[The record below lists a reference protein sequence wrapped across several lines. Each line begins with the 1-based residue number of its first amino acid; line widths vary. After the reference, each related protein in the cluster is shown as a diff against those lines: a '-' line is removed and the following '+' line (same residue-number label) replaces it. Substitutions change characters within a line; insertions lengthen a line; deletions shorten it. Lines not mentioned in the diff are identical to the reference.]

1 MVDPDIL
8 ATIADLPVDLLTKTV
23 IKEEGQR
30 GLNQANIILALTPLL
45 WPALQVGKIT
55 NALRVA
61 HFLGQCAEE
70 SWQFSQLLE
79 AGTGEEYEGR
89 ANLGNT
95 RPGDG
100 PLFKG
105 RGIIQLTGR
114 ANYTL
119 FSGYLDLP
127 LDTQPDLAAQPAV
140 ALRVAVMYWTH
151 HGLNVSAD
159 NDDLEQITRAI
170 NGGTNGLTERGQG
183 VARVLA
189 AMGWS

>member
-8 ATIADLPVDLLTKTV
+8 ATIADLPVDLLTKPV

-70 SWQFSQLLE
+70 GWQFSQLLE

-183 VARVLA
+183 VARALA